1 MELMAA
7 SRRSLAVVRA
17 LHLTELQQGLSPP
30 IVQTKQAISQMR
42 AKKYASLSS
51 SQKRKKKLILKNNKK
66 AIS

>member
-42 AKKYASLSS
+42 AKKYPTLSS
-51 SQKRKKKLILKNNKK
+51 SKSGLQLKQT
-66 AIS
+66 